1 MERGLK
7 PQKINPSDYFTIPN
21 ILCYIRIILI
31 PVFMFVYL
39 NATTTKDYYIA
50 AFIILFSGITDF
62 CDGYIARKFNQVT
75 ELGKFLDPLA
85 DKLTQGAI
93 ILTLMFKIKWMNYL
107 VGLFIVKE
115 LFMAVNGAILLT
127 KKRRKLDGA
136 KWFGKVSTA
145 VLYASMFI
153 LIIFPSLNP
162 IKTNL
167 TIGITAFFMLLSFL
181 LYIPVFIKM
190 YKD

>member
-1 MERGLK
+1 MEKGLK
-7 PQKINPSDYFTIPN
+7 PQKINTSDCFTIPN

-31 PVFMFVYL
+31 PVFMFIYL

-153 LIIFPSLNP
+153 LIIFPSLSP

>member
-1 MERGLK
+1 MEKGLK
-7 PQKINPSDYFTIPN
+7 PQKINTSDYFTIPN

-75 ELGKFLDPLA
+75 DLGKFLDPLA

-127 KKRRKLDGA
+127 KKGRKLDGA